1 MEKYILKNIGKSHF
15 LTLAYKC
22 QQRQFLHTL
31 VPVMPVYEFVS
42 CISEIFSNRLAISVS
57 DKIFV
62 NPTSSTT
69 PCCPCPC
76 PGCPISEPSEPI
88 FSLKKAC
95 VGQTPRG
102 SGTASCVT
110 VGKGGRRPPLETT
123 VHRPDPPRL
132 PHCDPQQKSK
142 SRSQTLL
149 TMNPPGPS
157 YVLTDMG

>member
-1 MEKYILKNIGKSHF
+1 MCHKVWLKQFNGKMYKKTYTGKSHF

-69 PCCPCPC
+69 PCQVVRYLSPA
-76 PGCPISEPSEPI
+76 SRYSH
-88 FSLKKAC
+88 SKKPVLVRRL
-95 VGQTPRG
+95 VGLALPR
-102 SGTASCVT
+102 V
-110 VGKGGRRPPLETT
+110 
-123 VHRPDPPRL
+123 
-132 PHCDPQQKSK
+132 
-142 SRSQTLL
+142 
-149 TMNPPGPS
+149 
-157 YVLTDMG
+157 

>member
-1 MEKYILKNIGKSHF
+1 M
-15 LTLAYKC
+15 
-22 QQRQFLHTL
+22 
-31 VPVMPVYEFVS
+31 
-42 CISEIFSNRLAISVS
+42 
-57 DKIFV
+57 
-62 NPTSSTT
+62 
-69 PCCPCPC
+69 

-157 YVLTDMG
+157 CVLTDMGWRAKISPAGNWPECGKAWREPLEGLLCPFVNVRLSSTLKCGALGISAQTHLRNCGHLTTLDICLKILKPHFC